1 MARMIPASLPVHTRS
16 SAEKRL
22 FHVLHEVL
30 DDSFTVFHSFD
41 LLVQSKQGRFI
52 DGEIDFLIFQP
63 GLGFLVLE
71 VKGGLIRYEGEEGT
85 WYQNDRPMKM
95 SPFGQAEDSK
105 YKLQGFL
112 KKRLGHVPGCTFAH
126 AVCFP
131 DVYTELQALPS
142 GADTRICITGQQ
154 LGQISKL
161 VPEIIRLFRSSQD
174 RPKTAE
180 DSERIRQVLM
190 PHCEYGTSLRDR
202 IGQAEEVLFR
212 LTENQCR
219 LLDFISLHRRALIE
233 GCAGSGK
240 TVMAVK
246 KAREL
251 AEQGYQVLLLSY
263 NVMIGEQLATA
274 VSDLKNVT
282 ATNYHRF
289 CMEHLRRSGISLGPA
304 DGADFWQHEVP
315 EAFAAL
321 MKKEPLKYNA
331 IIVDE
336 GQDFR
341 TEYWVTIT
349 EMVEDD
355 GFFYIFY
362 DPDQNLFGGDLVF
375 PIDKEPFILSENCR
389 NTRSIFEKLKPHA
402 KREMRLNPE
411 APGGEAVTE
420 YTIRD
425 PHVRRRQLG
434 KILHDLVNNKGM
446 ERQRIVILGAH
457 SVNHT
462 CIGDNP
468 MVGNFHISEQTEDG
482 PNVIHYHTYMKFKG
496 CEADAVIMIDVDTED
511 ERWANPEAPYTAVS
525 RAKHVLYILYSRGEN
540 DAR

>member
-1 MARMIPASLPVHTRS
+1 VARMIPASLPPQTRS

-22 FHVLHEVL
+22 FHVLREAL

-41 LLVQSKQGRFI
+41 LLVESKQGKFI

-63 GLGFLVLE
+63 DLGFLVLE
-71 VKGGLIRYEGEEGT
+71 VKGGVIRYEGEEGR

-105 YKLQGFL
+105 YKLWGFL
-112 KKRLGHVPGCTFAH
+112 KKKLRRDPVCTFAH

-131 DVYTELQALPS
+131 DVYSELQGLPS
-142 GADTRICITGQQ
+142 GADSRICITGEQ
-154 LGQISKL
+154 LDQIGRL
-161 VPEIIRLFRSSQD
+161 IPEIIKLFRSSQD
-174 RPKTAE
+174 RAETA
-180 DSERIRQVLM
+180 DSEQIRQILV
-190 PHCEYGTSLRDR
+190 PHCEFGTGLRDR
-202 IGQAEEVLFR
+202 IGQAEQVIFR

-219 LLDFISLHRRALIE
+219 LLDFISRHRRALVE
-233 GCAGSGK
+233 GVAGSGK

-251 AEQGYQVLLLSY
+251 AEKGYRILLLSY
-263 NVMIGEQLATA
+263 NVMIGEQLADA
-274 VSDLKNVT
+274 VSDLENVT

-289 CMEHLRRSGISLGPA
+289 CMERLKAAGISMGPA
-304 DGADFWQHEVP
+304 DGTDFWRSEVP
-315 EAFAAL
+315 DAFAAL
-321 MKKEPLKYNA
+321 IRNEPLKYDA

-349 EMVEDD
+349 EMLEDN

-362 DPDQNLFGGDLVF
+362 DPDQNLFEGDLVF
-375 PIDKEPFILSENCR
+375 PIDKEPFVLSENCR
-389 NTRSIFEKLKPHA
+389 NTRSIFEKLKLHA
-402 KREMRLNPE
+402 RREMRLNPE

-420 YTIRD
+420 YTVRD

-434 KILHDLVNNKGM
+434 KILHDLVNNKGL

-457 SVNHT
+457 SMNHT

-468 MVGNFHISEQTEDG
+468 MVGNFRISEQADDG

-496 CEADAVIMIDVDTED
+496 CEADAVIMIDVDAED
-511 ERWANPEAPYTAVS
+511 ERWSGQEALYTAVS
-525 RAKHVLYILYSRGEN
+525 RAKHLLYILYSRREDDTG
-540 DAR
+540 